1 MGISEIQH
9 TIRNHILKVD
19 PDARIILFGS
29 RARNDAGSESDWD
42 LLVLTPKKISTK
54 YKNQILDELFF
65 AEMETNQVISSLIRN
80 EKEWEN
86 YQNTAIYKNI
96 LHDGIEL

>member
-19 PDARIILFGS
+19 PEARIILFGS
-29 RARNDAGSESDWD
+29 RTRNDADSESDWD
-42 LLVLTPKKISTK
+42 LLILTPKEVTIS

-80 EKEWEN
+80 EKEWES
-86 YQNTAIYKNI
+86 YHNTSIYMNI

>member
-1 MGISEIQH
+1 MGIFEIQH
-9 TIRNHILKVD
+9 AIRNHILKVD
-19 PDARIILFGS
+19 PDAKIILFGS
-29 RARNDAGSESDWD
+29 RARNDADPESDWD
-42 LLVLTPKKISTK
+42 ILVLTPKKISTT

-96 LHDGIEL
+96 LHDGIDL